1 MTLTSYP
8 IRASQINPELYAG
21 ANSLLSVNAN
31 IPRVYAKKQ
40 PAGSIIKYS
49 DFLNL
54 AGFKCSFGGAWT
66 WSMTSYDN
74 TSASGWRH
82 VYPNDYF
89 PGIAAGDYFTVIGG
103 MNNGWTTDHIAAYTF
118 VYGTDYGASADP
130 RQPSSVKFYMG
141 PGSGGKNHS
150 MSFWYNGGTNVQ
162 VSGNY
167 GYGGSSTSWG
177 IAQLYI
183 LGVWYGPAATT
194 VNTEFRS
201 TADGS
206 NLVQRG
212 FANIGTSI
220 GAWANYHPATCAVV
234 DRYVPPPPPPPE
246 PPGTGGGD
254 TGPSCFLAGSLVVM
268 ADGSVKHIEDIG
280 LGEWVQGAFGQ
291 VNQVIALDRPLL
303 GERIIYMINDEHNT
317 THTHAH
323 VRPDGTFAVLDVPAW
338 IELENQTAQPVKTN
352 YGAENWVLPGLA
364 AEDLELITE
373 LSEGQALLTT
383 GGSRTVDKITGHA
396 YPEETQLYNLVLTG
410 NHTYFVDGYCVTGF
424 LNGIDYD
431 YRTWTVKNTAWT
443 ETDYRENGK

>member
-1 MTLTSYP
+1 MTLTSNP
-8 IRASQINPELYAG
+8 IKASQINPELYAG
-21 ANSLLSVNAN
+21 ASDLLSVNAN
-31 IPRVYAKKQ
+31 VARVYAKKQ

-49 DFLNL
+49 DFLNMN
-54 AGFKCSFGGAWT
+54 GFKCSFGGEWT

-74 TSASGWRH
+74 TDASGWRH

-118 VYGTDYGASADP
+118 VYGTDYGAGSS
-130 RQPSSVKFYMG
+130 RQPVSIEFYMG
-141 PGSGGKNHS
+141 PGGGGKNHE
-150 MSFWYNGGTNVQ
+150 MDFWYNGGDRVQ
-162 VSGNY
+162 VSGHY

-183 LGVWYGPAATT
+183 LGIWYGPAAGA
-194 VNTEFRS
+194 VNTQLRS
-201 TADGS
+201 TADGTD
-206 NLVQRG
+206 LTARDFQ
-212 FANIGTSI
+212 NIGTSI
-220 GAWANYHPATCAVV
+220 GAWVNNHPATCAVV
-234 DRYVPPPPPPPE
+234 DRYVAPPPPT
-246 PPGTGGGD
+246 PGPDGG
-254 TGPSCFLAGSLVVM
+254 TSYPSCFLAGSLVVM

-338 IELENQTAQPVKTN
+338 ISLENNQAQPVKTN
-352 YGAENWVLPGLA
+352 YGTENWILPGLA
-364 AEDLELITE
+364 PQDLELITE

-383 GGSRTVDKITGHA
+383 TGSRTVNKISGHA
-396 YPEETQLYNLVLTG
+396 YPEETPLYNLVLTG

-443 ETDYRENGK
+443 ETDYRNNGL